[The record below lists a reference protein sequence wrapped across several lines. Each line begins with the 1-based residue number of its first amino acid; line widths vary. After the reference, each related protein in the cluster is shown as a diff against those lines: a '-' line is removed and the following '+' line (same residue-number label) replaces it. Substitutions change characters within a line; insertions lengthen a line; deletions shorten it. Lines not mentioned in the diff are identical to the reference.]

1 MLKITDIFKYKGLIY
16 ATTMRDLYSRYAGSF
31 LGALWLI
38 LPSLFM
44 IFIYTVIFSNIMKAK
59 LPGVEN
65 QYAYSIY
72 LCSGI
77 ITWGIFLEVIQ
88 RSKDAFINNANLIK
102 KSSFPHWVL
111 FIPILLVAI
120 FNGLVLLVIVLFFM
134 LILDYPIAVFNIIFL
149 LSTTFIVTSFLA
161 VSIGAFLSIFN
172 AFSRDIGKI
181 ADVLFQFVFWAT
193 PIVYPVTI
201 VPEKFKYILDLNP
214 MAYLIKLSQDILLA
228 KEIVMLE
235 SFKYF
240 IYPLIFATLM
250 MIITVMFYKRTKAD
264 LLDRI

>member
-1 MLKITDIFKYKGLIY
+1 M
-16 ATTMRDLYSRYAGSF
+16 
-31 LGALWLI
+31 
-38 LPSLFM
+38 
-44 IFIYTVIFSNIMKAK
+44 
-59 LPGVEN
+59 
-65 QYAYSIY
+65 
-72 LCSGI
+72 
-77 ITWGIFLEVIQ
+77 
-88 RSKDAFINNANLIK
+88 
-102 KSSFPHWVL
+102 
-111 FIPILLVAI
+111 
-120 FNGLVLLVIVLFFM
+120 
-134 LILDYPIAVFNIIFL
+134 
-149 LSTTFIVTSFLA
+149 
-161 VSIGAFLSIFN
+161 
-172 AFSRDIGKI
+172 
-181 ADVLFQFVFWAT
+181 VFWAT